1 LGLPAGQS
9 VISNLAQHN
18 ETNVNIEFSNVSK
31 EYGRFDGNGGL
42 RVLDGISF
50 AADSNEFIC
59 LLGPSGCG
67 KSTLLKMAAGLERIT
82 SGKVSLGRE
91 IVTSPRP
98 GCSMVFQDY
107 ALFPWLTVERNIA
120 FGLELKGLGYE
131 EIRESVHHLIRLV
144 GLERFERSLPSQ
156 LSGGMKQRVA
166 LARALALQPQVLLM
180 DEPFGALDSFTRME
194 MQEELIRLWLQR
206 PFTVLFV
213 THDIEEAV
221 YLADRIVVM
230 TSRPGRVKTIVSVP
244 LARPRERT
252 DHRFITIRNHLL
264 EQYERSSPHRVEDPS
279 SEQIESSL

>member
-1 LGLPAGQS
+1 VDLD
-9 VISNLAQHN
+9 
-18 ETNVNIEFSNVSK
+18 FSQVSK
-31 EYGRFDGNGGL
+31 EYHRSGDRGPL

-50 AADSNEFIC
+50 SATDNEFIC

-67 KSTLLKMAAGLERIT
+67 KSTLLKMTAGLEHT
-82 SGKVSLGRE
+82 SSGSVSLHGTP
-91 IVTSPRP
+91 VAGPRR

-120 FGLELKGLGYE
+120 FGLDLQRVAAT
-131 EIRESVHHLIRLV
+131 EIKSRVARLVQLV
-144 GLERFERSLPSQ
+144 GLQGFERALPSQ

-166 LARALALQPQVLLM
+166 LARSLVLTPEVLLM

-194 MQEELIRLWLQR
+194 LQEELIKLWQQR

-230 TSRPGRVKTIVSVP
+230 TPRPGRVKTIVPVP
-244 LARPRERT
+244 LRRPRHRT
-252 DHRFITIRNHLL
+252 DEQFTAIRNHLL
-264 EQYERSSPHRVEDPS
+264 EQYERSSPSLTEYADA
-279 SEQIESSL
+279 EQLEARYE